1 MTVKSYPNGEDAES
15 IFDYLWIRVSDNH
28 AEQLQK
34 AWERAVLFRPALSDG
49 GMILIV
55 SLRHHPAPDSGHNSQ
70 KTGHNSNF
78 SSISPT

>member
-34 AWERAVLFRPALSDG
+34 AWKRVLLFRPARSDG
-49 GMILIV
+49 GMIRSM

-70 KTGHNSNF
+70 KTGHNPHF
-78 SSISPT
+78 YTISQT

>member
-34 AWERAVLFRPALSDG
+34 AGREYYFSG
-49 GMILIV
+49 
-55 SLRHHPAPDSGHNSQ
+55 RHAP
-70 KTGHNSNF
+70 TVE
-78 SSISPT
+78 

>member
-34 AWERAVLFRPALSDG
+34 AKERAVLFRLALSDG
-49 GMILIV
+49 GMIRSAPLM
-55 SLRHHPAPDSGHNSQ
+55 HHPAPDSGHNSQ
-70 KTGHNSNF
+70 KTGNNSHF
-78 SSISPT
+78 STISQM